1 MSIPLK
7 ALCGAATVALALVP
21 SVGQARVSGHAA
33 VPRPDKTA
41 RGHTGHVAAQ
51 QPQHGRPEGKQG
63 APAGLSLRHDLYVRQ
78 NAAVMREQA
87 LQTALRRR
95 TVRYRRAKLIE
106 QWQRRADRAVRFALK
121 QRGKPYQWGATG
133 PHSYDCSGLV
143 QQAWRRAG
151 VSIPRVSQAQYHGI
165 RTKVP
170 RDRLRPGDL
179 VLFNGLR
186 HVGMYIGRG
195 RFIHAPRTG
204 RTITVERLRG
214 YYARSYV
221 GAVRPAWPRLP
232 KVPKH

>member
-95 TVRYRRAKLIE
+95 MVRYRRAKLIE

-151 VSIPRVSQAQYHGI
+151 VSLPRCCAGSAEGGQC
-165 RTKVP
+165 
-170 RDRLRPGDL
+170 
-179 VLFNGLR
+179 
-186 HVGMYIGRG
+186 GRG
-195 RFIHAPRTG
+195 IPEDPVR
-204 RTITVERLRG
+204 
-214 YYARSYV
+214 
-221 GAVRPAWPRLP
+221 RPAGRRGCEQPEERRSPQLRLSR
-232 KVPKH
+232 HRDADGAEG